1 MAGGSSVHANK
12 ATTVGED
19 CLAVQVQ
26 TRGEGKRVRWCSD
39 DRSEKG
45 ADKKSNGWWQGRGVR
60 ERYALGR
67 PERGLSQAGGVG
79 GGGSR

>member
-26 TRGEGKRVRWCSD
+26 KRGEGNRVRWCSD
-39 DRSEKG
+39 GRSEKG
-45 ADKKSNGWWQGRGVR
+45 ADKKIKWVVAGRGC
-60 ERYALGR
+60 A
-67 PERGLSQAGGVG
+67 
-79 GGGSR
+79 